1 MKLKGKVA
9 LISGGA
15 RGLGRAYAEAI
26 LKASGKV
33 CLCDI
38 DSEEGLKTLKRF
50 QTTFGNDNVMFV
62 KCDVSDHDSFEN
74 VFKQAK
80 RKFGVLDIVVN
91 NAGLLTEDNVR
102 KTMMVNS
109 IGVIEGTQLA
119 THYLS
124 KQSGGQGGVV
134 VNISSTGGLTPV
146 FYMPIYVASK
156 YSIVGYTRSV
166 AQNPANKERGMR
178 YTCLCPAFTDTTM
191 FDKKWSDEGEEP
203 PPGISEEE
211 KKEFLHL
218 IETTGVNTVE
228 EVVKG
233 FMKLLEVDDNNGAVM
248 TVTKK
253 HGVQYRH
260 GKPLSHKL

>member
-50 QTTFGNDNVMFV
+50 QTTFGNENVMFV
-62 KCDVSDHDSFEN
+62 KCDVTDHDSFEN

-91 NAGLLTEDNVR
+91 NAGLLAEDNVR

-119 THYLS
+119 THYLN
-124 KQSGGQGGVV
+124 KESGGQGGVV
-134 VNISSTGGLTPV
+134 VNISSTAGLTPV

-203 PPGISEEE
+203 PPGFSEEE
-211 KKEFLHL
+211 KKGALHL
-218 IETTGVNTVE
+218 IEATGVNTVE

-233 FMKLLEVDDNNGAVM
+233 FMTLLEVDDNNGAVM

-253 HGVQYRH
+253 HGIQYRH